1 MDRETLLRYFEHNYI
16 SKRAVLPWLPL
27 GMNPDAIWEE
37 LQKRRKAKCTML
49 PIHGSGGEPCWYVTT
64 ESMIAASERVVEEFM
79 AYQPS
84 METPALAPPEENLYT
99 SLLEG
104 LEVNPEDALQYIM
117 SGSEPASPEEQ
128 ILHNNRYAL
137 AFAEMNLYH
146 PLDSRFIRT
155 LAEIVTTNMENGG
168 GQFRQTDSIR
178 VESMGDEAY
187 TVLPARY
194 VPDYLGEISAYLA
207 DPSVHPMIK
216 AGIIQAWVLMVRPFA
231 EGNERIA
238 RVLSLVVLHRAG
250 YSFFSDVSFSS
261 LIAANGYAYYEA
273 VNSLLRRENN
283 GDMTYFLDYFLQ
295 LLAHAAEEH
304 RRKMEEQTSKTLSAE
319 RQMAGTVLAPSDT
332 APDPNEEEI
341 PEIDISE
348 FTFLS
353 SGDPSSDESLDAY
366 EKTDNLENAAGV
378 NSGQGNEGEWVGESR
393 VKAKLEEVT
402 TSRSKD
408 YQGLLFQYLKSG
420 KYTFTSRDVFETLG
434 KSSNTVTAFLKKLC
448 DEKILEVT
456 KGKPGAIMEYCFSSG
471 DEPFTETD
479 YSEEVISLLTYL
491 SKNHRSQKDARIGR
505 AILQCGPLGY
515 ITEEKYREFNEMD
528 KWQSDMEFAEQIG
541 LVRKVDSSRYF
552 LMKVIHYRYDLLND
566 TQRKKATE
574 MYNSFGNDFFS
585 TKMLVATLSYTEN
598 VAKAVLHTF
607 RLLRILDCHKDGVN
621 MYQFRVNPEENPECF
636 ESVA

>member
-1 MDRETLLRYFEHNYI
+1 MDRETLIQYFEQNYI
-16 SKRAVLPWLPL
+16 SKRSVLPWLPL
-27 GMNPDAIWEE
+27 GMNPDAVWEE

-49 PIHGSGGEPCWYVTT
+49 PIHGAGGEPCWYVTT
-64 ESMIAASERVVEEFM
+64 ENMIAASERVVEEFM

-84 METPALAPPEENLYT
+84 METPSLAPPEENYYT

-104 LEVNPEDALQYIM
+104 LEVNTEDALQFLL
-117 SGSEPASPEEQ
+117 SDSEPASPEEQ
-128 ILHNNRYAL
+128 ILHNNRYAM

-168 GQFRQTDSIR
+168 GQLRQTDSIR
-178 VESMGDEAY
+178 VESMGDEPY

-194 VPDYLGEISAYLA
+194 VPDYMGAISAYLA

-216 AGIIQAWVLMVRPFA
+216 AGIIQAWVLMVRPFT

-304 RRKMEEQTSKTLSAE
+304 RLNSEEQTSKTLSAE

-332 APDPNEEEI
+332 APDPIEEEI

-353 SGDPSSDESLDAY
+353 SGDPYSDES
-366 EKTDNLENAAGV
+366 EKFDNPVNAPGE
-378 NSGQGNEGEWVGESR
+378 SPGQRGEGEWVGESR

-408 YQGLLFQYLKSG
+408 YQGLLLQYLKSG
-420 KYTFTSRDVFETLG
+420 KYTFASRDVFETLG

-471 DEPFTETD
+471 DVPFTEAD
-479 YSEEVISLLTYL
+479 YSEEVITLLSYL
-491 SKNHRSQKDARIGR
+491 SKNHRSPRDARIGT
-505 AILQCGPLGY
+505 ALLQCGPLGY
-515 ITEEKYREFNEMD
+515 ITEEKYRELNEMD

-541 LVRKVDSSRYF
+541 LVRKVDSSRFF
-552 LMKVIHYRYDLLND
+552 LMKEIHYRYDLLND

-598 VAKAVLHTF
+598 VAKAVLHSF

-621 MYQFRVNPEENPECF
+621 MYQFRVNPEDNPECF
-636 ESVA
+636 EPAA